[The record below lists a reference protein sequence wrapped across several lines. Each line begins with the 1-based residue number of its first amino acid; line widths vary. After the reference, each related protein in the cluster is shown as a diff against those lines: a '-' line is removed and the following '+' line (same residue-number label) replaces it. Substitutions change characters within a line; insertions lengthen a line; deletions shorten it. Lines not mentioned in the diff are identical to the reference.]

1 MRKNTMNLIAGT
13 ALAILP
19 VSQACAQASN
29 DNTSYILNG
38 QIDLQSDV
46 SKINAQVTDT
56 GGNVAITSIAGGNNA
71 EIVTMNNTYA
81 LNKQFVGSGADV
93 VSILNAKVQNTTGSV
108 SLDSEAACN
117 QASVSTDP
125 HEVNIRSDQ
134 VCDATD
140 PYSELNANVQNTG
153 GGVSLNSVATGNS
166 FEEDTNAP
174 FSIVKN
180 YQTNNSMEYSNI
192 NANVANTTGNVTA
205 TSIAIGNNAQIV
217 HY

>member
-1 MRKNTMNLIAGT
+1 MRKCTKILITGT

-19 VSQACAQASN
+19 LTQACADGSN
-29 DNTSYILNG
+29 DSYILNG

-46 SKINAQVTDT
+46 SKVNAQVLNTD
-56 GGNVAITSIAGGNNA
+56 GSVAITSIAGGNNA

-81 LNKQFVGSGADV
+81 TNKQFVGAGADI
-93 VSILNAKVQNTTGSV
+93 VSILNANVQNTTGSV

-117 QASVSTDP
+117 QVSVSTDP
-125 HEVNIRSDQ
+125 HEVNIKSEQ

-140 PYSELNANVQNTG
+140 PYAELNANVQNTS
-153 GGVSLNSVATGNS
+153 GGVSLNAQATGNS

-174 FSIVKN
+174 FSIVRN
-180 YQTNNSMEYSNI
+180 YQTNNSAEYSNI
-192 NANVANTTGNVTA
+192 NTSIANTTGNVTA

>member
-1 MRKNTMNLIAGT
+1 MSLIAGT
-13 ALAILP
+13 ALAILSP
-19 VSQACAQASN
+19 TLACADGSN
-29 DNTSYILNG
+29 DASYILNG

-46 SKINAQVTDT
+46 SKVNAQVTNT
-56 GGNVAITSIAGGNNA
+56 HGNVDVTSIAGGNNA

-81 LNKQFVGSGADV
+81 NNKQFVSGGADI
-93 VSILNAKVQNTTGSV
+93 VSMLNANVQNTTGSV
-108 SLDSEAACN
+108 NIDSEAACN
-117 QASVSTDP
+117 QVSVSTDP
-125 HEVNIRSDQ
+125 HEVNIKSDQ

-140 PYSELNANVQNTG
+140 PYAVLNANVQNTG

-174 FSIVKN
+174 YSIVRN
-180 YQTNNSMEYSNI
+180 LQTNNSMEYSNI